1 MCETLVSQIRVRVT
15 TASLLAVLT
24 DDLAELV
31 QEFRLVLR
39 EQFDIGRQFVA
50 GASRN
55 GLGRKKC
62 VPRTFPSLLISR
74 ARILLTGGRG
84 NNEQGK

>member
-39 EQFDIGRQFVA
+39 EQFDIGRQFV
-50 GASRN
+50 
-55 GLGRKKC
+55 LD
-62 VPRTFPSLLISR
+62 PRANP
-74 ARILLTGGRG
+74 
-84 NNEQGK
+84 